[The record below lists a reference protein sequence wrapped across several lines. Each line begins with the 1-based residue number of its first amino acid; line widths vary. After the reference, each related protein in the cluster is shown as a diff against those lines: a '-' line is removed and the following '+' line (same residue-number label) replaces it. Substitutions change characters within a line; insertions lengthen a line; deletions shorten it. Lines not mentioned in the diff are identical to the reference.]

1 MDLLMSSIE
10 LWVKSVS
17 LPISR
22 SFFRGLKSYV
32 YALNSSKLR
41 ILSDIATVSL
51 ILCKIEVVQQNSF
64 ILQTDEKF
72 S

>member
-10 LWVKSVS
+10 LCVKSVS

-32 YALNSSKLR
+32 YALNSSTLC
-41 ILSDIATVSL
+41 ILSDITTVSL
-51 ILCKIEVVQQNSF
+51 VLCKLEIVQHNSF
-64 ILQTDEKF
+64 I
-72 S
+72 

>member
-1 MDLLMSSIE
+1 MDVLMSSIE

-32 YALNSSKLR
+32 YALNSSTLCR
-41 ILSDIATVSL
+41 LSDMTTVSL
-51 ILCKIEVVQQNSF
+51 ILCKIEVVQHNSF
-64 ILQTDEKF
+64 ILQTE
-72 S
+72 